1 MPSIFVFGGDKRGL
15 KCRILSSSMAHRKA
29 KQEAFE
35 LFKKGFFPQDT
46 AASLKVNVRTVQRWF
61 QGEHPNFANR

>member
-1 MPSIFVFGGDKRGL
+1 
-15 KCRILSSSMAHRKA
+15 MAHRKA